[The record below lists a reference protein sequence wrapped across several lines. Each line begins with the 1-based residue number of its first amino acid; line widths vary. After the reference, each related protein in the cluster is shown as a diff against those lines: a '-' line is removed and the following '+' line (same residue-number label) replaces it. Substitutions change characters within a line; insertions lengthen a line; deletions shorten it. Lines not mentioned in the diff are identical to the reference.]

1 MNMEREMCRAFVLA
15 AATVTFSAASAGAQ
29 STTWT
34 IDSSHSIAEF
44 TVRHMMVSN
53 VRGAFGKVTGTA
65 NWDGKNLATASVDVV
80 IDAASI
86 DTREPKRDAHLK
98 SADFFD
104 VEKFP
109 TLTFKSTKVEAAGAG
124 RAKMTGDL
132 TIRGVTKTVV
142 LDVTGPTPEV
152 KDQGGNSRLGASAT
166 TTINRRDFGV
176 LWNRSLDAGG
186 VVVGDEVKITI
197 EVELVKK
204 AGA

>member
-1 MNMEREMCRAFVLA
+1 MYRAFVLA
-15 AATVTFSAASAGAQ
+15 AATVTFSAASASAQ
-29 STTWT
+29 SATWT

-109 TLTFKSTKVEAAGAG
+109 TLTFKSTKVEATGAG
-124 RAKMTGDL
+124 RAKMTGEL
-132 TIRGVTKTVV
+132 TIRGVTKIVV
-142 LDVTGPTPEV
+142 LAVTGPTPEV
-152 KDQGGNSRLGASAT
+152 KDPGGSLRMGASAT
-166 TTINRRDFGV
+166 TAINRKDFGV
-176 LWNRSLDAGG
+176 LWNSSLDAGG